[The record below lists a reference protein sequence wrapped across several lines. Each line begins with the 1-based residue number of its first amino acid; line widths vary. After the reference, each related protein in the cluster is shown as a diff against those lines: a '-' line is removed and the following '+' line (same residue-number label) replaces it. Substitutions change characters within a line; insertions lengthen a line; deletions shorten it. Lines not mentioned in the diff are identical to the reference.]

1 MKLKDFI
8 ANLQKLEAEGHGDLE
23 VFYHHGSSGDTGEL
37 GHAFQEEIDGTE
49 DCGELCDMD
58 VGEKYI
64 SIYAGN

>member
-1 MKLKDFI
+1 MKLNEFI
-8 ANLQKLEAEGHGDLE
+8 ANLVKLQEQGHGDLE
-23 VFYHHGSSGDTGEL
+23 VFYHHGSSGDAGYL

-49 DCGELCDMD
+49 DCGELCDME

>member
-1 MKLKDFI
+1 MTLNDFI
-8 ANLQKLEAEGHGDLE
+8 ANLQKLQAEGHGDLE
-23 VFYHHGSSGDTGEL
+23 VFYQHGSSGDAGYL

-64 SIYAGN
+64 SVYAGN